1 MRRSAVTSLLIIFT
15 FAGAAQAQQSPSA
28 PPASS
33 PWAVSVVHTIE
44 YQKAIAQMK
53 QRDGMSRLGVPDSR
67 PQFIYN
73 LATGLVVDTNGHV
86 VTRLANLDLQDN
98 QQKVSVTT
106 SDGINHPARL
116 IGVDCATGFAVLEV
130 ASLNTEPLSVA
141 DATSIA
147 SGMLVKILST
157 NVIAKAVQ
165 TPTGNRVFLTP
176 SMTLARGNIGTTSIY
191 GKARGA
197 LTLFSDGL
205 LSRNDSSVVTNLQN
219 QVVGIAQY
227 AGFGR
232 AYLYPINIIRDII
245 ARRVIEKNGN
255 VHAGWLGATGSS
267 LAELPEP
274 EFTPLGVA
282 NKSGVLV
289 RQVAKDSPAAAG
301 GLQPNDII
309 VGIDSIDIAGAAD
322 LTALLQSSPEGRK
335 VKLRALRNHQPTEL
349 DVVLGAR
356 ADDDWSISPVIE
368 TWAPVASSRE
378 QIIARFEE
386 LKAQYLKYD
395 QLPQSKEKQ
404 ETLRE
409 LEYEIR
415 QIHDT
420 MRASGIEIPLPS
432 TPRKPDARTSVTP
445 ASVLGDPPDYDYSIG
460 FTASD
465 LSPQLAAY
473 FKVKGGVLVRR
484 VTPGSLA
491 ERAGLHA
498 GDAIIGVQD
507 KELPTA
513 AQLQVLFSTNH
524 ENLTLKIVRE
534 QKPLIIKM

>member
-44 YQKAIAQMK
+44 YQKAVAQMK
-53 QRDGMSRLGVPDSR
+53 PRDGTTRVGVPGS
-67 PQFIYN
+67 PPPFIYN

-86 VTRLANLDLQDN
+86 VTRLANLDLQDQ

-106 SDGINHPARL
+106 SDGVNHPARL
-116 IGVDCATGFAVLEV
+116 VGVDCATGFAVLEV
-130 ASLNTEPLSVA
+130 ASLKAEPLSVA
-141 DATSIA
+141 DATTIA

-157 NVIAKAVQ
+157 NVKAVQ
-165 TPTGNRVFLTP
+165 TPSGNRVFLTP
-176 SMTLARGNIGTTSIY
+176 SITLARGNIGTTSSY
-191 GKARGA
+191 AKARGA

-205 LSRNDSSVVTNLQN
+205 LSRNDSSVIINLQN

-245 ARRVIEKNGN
+245 AHRVIEKNGN
-255 VHAGWLGATGSS
+255 VRAGWLGATGSS
-267 LAELPEP
+267 LAELPEA

-282 NKSGVLV
+282 SKSGVLV
-289 RQVAKDSPAAAG
+289 RQVAQDSPAAAG
-301 GLQPNDII
+301 GLQANDII

-322 LTALLQSSPEGRK
+322 LTAMLQSSPEGRR
-335 VKLRALRNHQPTEL
+335 VKLRTIRNHQPKDL

-356 ADDDWSISPVIE
+356 VDGDWSISQVIIE
-368 TWAPVASSRE
+368 TWEPVASSRE

-386 LKAQYLKYD
+386 LKAQYLKYK
-395 QLPQSKEKQ
+395 QLPQSKETQ

-420 MRASGIEIPLPS
+420 IRASGIAVPLPPA
-432 TPRKPDARTSVTP
+432 PRKPDDPTSLNP
-445 ASVLGDPPDYDYSIG
+445 SSVLGDPPEYDYSIG

-498 GDAIIGVQD
+498 GDAIVGVQD

-513 AQLQVLFSTNH
+513 AQLQVLFSAKH
-524 ENLTLKIVRE
+524 DNLTLKIVRE
-534 QKPLIIKM
+534 QKPHIIKL